1 MEKNKL
7 EKIILQYMASHHTV
21 SLSTEKDGVPH
32 AATVFFINIG
42 FDLYFFS
49 SSTSRHG
56 ENFAKNSKVSA
67 TINEDYSDWKSIK
80 GIQMEGSVENV
91 GGILKNVRLSAL
103 YVKKFPGVADF
114 LLSPHK
120 LGEAVSKKVEGV
132 DFYRLK
138 PSRIYFLN
146 NELGFGHREELTYPF
161 TVPAPFAQ
169 FFERYLDQ

>member
-7 EKIILQYMASHHTV
+7 ANTILEYMGAHHTV
-21 SLSTEKDGVPH
+21 SLATEKDGVPH

-56 ENFAKNSKVSA
+56 DNFSRNPMVSA
-67 TINEDYSDWKSIK
+67 TINEDYSEWRSIK
-80 GIQMEGSVENV
+80 GIQMEGVVENI
-91 GGILKNVRLSAL
+91 GGILKNPWISKE

-114 LLSPHK
+114 LFSPKK
-120 LGEAVSKKVEGV
+120 LGEAIAKKIAGI

-138 PSRIYFLN
+138 PSKIYFLN
-146 NELGFGHREELTYPF
+146 NELGFGHRDELIP
-161 TVPAPFAQ
+161 
-169 FFERYLDQ
+169 

>member
-7 EKIILQYMASHHTV
+7 EETILQYMETHHTL
-21 SLSTEKDGVPH
+21 SLATEKDGIPH

-56 ENFAKNSKVSA
+56 DNFSQNPVVSA
-67 TINEDYSDWKSIK
+67 TINEDYSEWRDIK
-80 GIQMEGSVENV
+80 GIQMEGVVENI
-91 GGILKNVRLSAL
+91 GGILKNPRISKE

-114 LLSPHK
+114 LLSPKK
-120 LGEAVSKKVEGV
+120 LGEAIAKKVVGV

-138 PSRIYFLN
+138 PSKVCFLN
-146 NELGFGHREELTYPF
+146 NELGFGHRDELI
-161 TVPAPFAQ
+161 
-169 FFERYLDQ
+169 L